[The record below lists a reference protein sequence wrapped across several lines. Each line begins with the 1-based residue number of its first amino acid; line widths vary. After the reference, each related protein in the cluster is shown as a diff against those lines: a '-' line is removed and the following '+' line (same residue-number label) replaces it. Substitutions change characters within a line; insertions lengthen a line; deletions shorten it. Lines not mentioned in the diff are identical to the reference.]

1 MSMKIRF
8 CEHNKG
14 KGKVIRQL
22 EENFSDLDIKVKKCV
37 KQCGSCGEQPVA
49 VVDKVKVTGKDGDEL
64 LARITEL
71 IKKKTTP

>member
-1 MSMKIRF
+1 MTTKVRF

-37 KQCGSCGEQPVA
+37 KQCGTCREQPVA
-49 VVDKVKVTGKDGDEL
+49 VVDKVKVTGKDGEEL
-64 LARITEL
+64 YRNIIEL
-71 IKKKTTP
+71 IRKDAA